1 MPARRGFATSS
12 LTSEPPPTRP
22 PSNSAPTPRKRLF
35 PPPLHPQTGTPLQ
48 NKGPDEHSILT
59 VNGRITLSRRRYAAS
74 GVGSSYPL
82 DSWLDKAE
90 DSISLG
96 LREMA
101 CRLNL
106 ASRNFDKAAS
116 NLGRAAQVH
125 LSGEFLRQVVES
137 EGKAVQ
143 AAAKAGQLPID
154 WTAQD
159 CPALDK
165 DGEPTGRSRIYLGSD
180 GVMVPHVTDKE
191 KRTRRERTKAK
202 RRRRG
207 KKRKPLPKAKAGADG
222 PFKEFKIVTLYD
234 DAAEHRLVSVTRG
247 DCEQA
252 GRLMRRDA
260 GRVGL
265 DKADD
270 KVGVV
275 DGSEWIKNQIKRQ
288 SLPLDDLGLDFYHL
302 AENVHKAR
310 RAVYGEADP
319 KDEKSAGNVWAGALL
334 HVAKHEGYEKLRDQI
349 QEWKAGLRGAARIEA
364 GRLLLNYV
372 TDRREM
378 IQYPKFQEMGRQ
390 IGSGPTESMCKATT
404 LRIKGVGMRWDA
416 DNAESIMALEAL
428 EQSGAWDAYWKA
440 QLFVAA

>member
-1 MPARRGFATSS
+1 
-12 LTSEPPPTRP
+12 
-22 PSNSAPTPRKRLF
+22 
-35 PPPLHPQTGTPLQ
+35 
-48 NKGPDEHSILT
+48 
-59 VNGRITLSRRRYAAS
+59 LSRRRYAAP
-74 GVGSSYPL
+74 GAGSAHPL
-82 DSWLDKAE
+82 DAWLDRAE
-90 DSISLG
+90 DSLSLG
-96 LREMA
+96 LRELA

-106 ASRNFDKAAS
+106 ASPNFDKAAE

-143 AAAKAGQLPID
+143 AAARSGELPID
-154 WTAQD
+154 WQASA
-159 CPALDK
+159 CPALDPQ
-165 DGEPTGRSRIYLGSD
+165 GQPTGRSRVYLGSD
-180 GVMVPHVTDKE
+180 GVMVPHVTAAE
-191 KRTRRERTKAK
+191 KRTRRDRVKAK
-202 RRRRG
+202 RRRGGR
-207 KKRKPLPKAKAGADG
+207 RRRALPKARPGADG
-222 PFKEFKIVTLYD
+222 PFKEFKVVVCYD

-265 DKADD
+265 DQADD

-275 DGSEWIKNQIKRQ
+275 DGSDWIRNQIRRQ

-310 RAVYGEADP
+310 RAVYGEEDP
-319 KDEKSAGNVWAGALL
+319 KDPTAPGNVWVGQVL
-334 HVAKHEGYEKLRDQI
+334 HTAKHAGYAPLRDQL
-349 QEWKAGLRGAARIEA
+349 QAWQAGLRGASQLKA
-364 GRLLLNYV
+364 GELLLNYV

-378 IQYPKFQEMGRQ
+378 IQYPKFQALGRQ

-404 LRIKGVGMRWDA
+404 QRIKGRGRRWDG

-428 EQSGAWDAYWKA
+428 EQSGAWQDYWEA
-440 QLFVAA
+440 QLCLAV